1 MFKKFWLDTIL
12 ATIFIFGL
20 MGLFSSV
27 TAFKIFELFDPIG
40 DALADVRIT
49 DVVFSQLR
57 EDPVAEEDIVLVN
70 IGIEP
75 RAGIATM
82 LQIINAY
89 NPKVIGVDTF
99 FSIPKDSLGDALLE
113 EALAQIEN
121 LVLVTKLELY
131 DEETEQFD
139 SLLHSLPRFS
149 RHADAEAFANLITGA
164 QQQDQLKTCRTFT
177 PKEVAKSEYQVAFGV
192 KLAEYLSQKKVDKF
206 INRNNDIE
214 TINFR
219 GNVLDYGA
227 TNFGNK
233 YFALD
238 VDDVYSEN
246 FLPDI
251 IEDKII
257 IFCFLGNYLG
267 DQLSTEDKFITPL
280 NKVYAGRTK
289 PDMFGGV
296 IHANIVSMIL
306 NEDYV
311 DRMDEVTAVI
321 VAIVFCFFNVVL
333 FSVIY
338 RRIPKWYDGV
348 TKLFQVFEL
357 IGLSILIVYFF
368 HWFSYELN
376 LTLTLAAIALSGDS
390 LEVYYGLI
398 KNLTSKQ
405 GRKELLKINKL

>member
-70 IGIEP
+70 IGLEP

-131 DEETEQFD
+131 NEETEQFD

-177 PKEVAKSEYQVAFGV
+177 PKEIAKGEYQVAFGV

-257 IFCFLGNYLG
+257 IFCFLGNYIG

-321 VAIVFCFFNVVL
+321 VAIIFCFLNVVL

-338 RRIPKWYDGV
+338 KRIPKWYDGV

-376 LTLTLAAIALSGDS
+376 LTLALAAIALSGDS
-390 LEVYYGLI
+390 LEVYYGVV

-405 GRKELLKINKL
+405 GRKELLKINNL

>member
-131 DEETEQFD
+131 NEETEQFD

-177 PKEVAKSEYQVAFGV
+177 PKEIAKDEYQVAFGV

-257 IFCFLGNYLG
+257 IFCFLGNYIG

-321 VAIVFCFFNVVL
+321 VAIIFCFLNVVL

-338 RRIPKWYDGV
+338 KRIPKWYDGV

-376 LTLTLAAIALSGDS
+376 LTLALAAIALSGDS
-390 LEVYYGLI
+390 LEVYYGVV